1 MRGDRFNFADKAA
14 IVGIGETAFVK
25 GSERTA
31 VDLMLEASRRAIAD
45 AGLSPRDI
53 DGMAP
58 PPIYTTS
65 EELAANLGVDVL
77 RYAATVH
84 MGGASP
90 TTALQN
96 AAMAVATG
104 VADNVLVVLGWN
116 GFSALRPKAGAPP
129 QRSMN
134 MNTLTRTIQGFYLP
148 YGVTLPVQ
156 MYAWLAMRHK
166 QLYGVPGQAMA
177 EVALACREHA
187 QLNPQALTYGRPLD
201 VETYFNARWI
211 AEPFRLYDCCLETD
225 GACAVVVTS
234 AGRAKDLPHRPVYI
248 AGAAEGHPYP
258 ADDIPSRPDMFRIGL
273 SYAAPRALAMAG
285 VSIEEM
291 DFLQVYD
298 CFTYV
303 VLLQLEALGL
313 CEPGGVYDV
322 VKDGQLRLGG
332 RRPLNTHGGLLSEA
346 HVWGLNHVVEAVRQ
360 LRGDAGERQ
369 VRGARMGLVTG
380 WGDLGDGSLA
390 ILRND
395 A

>member
-1 MRGDRFNFADKAA
+1 
-14 IVGIGETAFVK
+14 
-25 GSERTA
+25 
-31 VDLMLEASRRAIAD
+31 
-45 AGLSPRDI
+45 
-53 DGMAP
+53 
-58 PPIYTTS
+58 
-65 EELAANLGVDVL
+65 
-77 RYAATVH
+77 
-84 MGGASP
+84 
-90 TTALQN
+90 
-96 AAMAVATG
+96 
-104 VADNVLVVLGWN
+104 
-116 GFSALRPKAGAPP
+116 
-129 QRSMN
+129 
-134 MNTLTRTIQGFYLP
+134 
-148 YGVTLPVQ
+148 VQ

-166 QLYGVPGQAMA
+166 QLYRVPGQAMA

-187 QLNPQALTYGRPLD
+187 QLNPRALTYGRPLD
-201 VETYFNARWI
+201 VETYFDARWI

-234 AGRAKDLPHRPVYI
+234 AERAKDLPHRPVYI

-258 ADDIPSRPDMFRIGL
+258 ADDIPSRPDMFKIGL
-273 SYAAPRALAMAG
+273 SYAAPRALGMAG
-285 VSIEEM
+285 VSIDEM

-395 A
+395 I